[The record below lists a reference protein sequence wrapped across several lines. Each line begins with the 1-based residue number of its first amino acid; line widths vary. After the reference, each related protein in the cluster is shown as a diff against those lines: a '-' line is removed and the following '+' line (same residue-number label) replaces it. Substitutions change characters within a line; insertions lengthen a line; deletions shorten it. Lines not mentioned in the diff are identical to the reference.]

1 MIVVEEECHLE
12 GVEGVCARNHVN
24 ASLSRV
30 RVCVWVFFSCGFYK
44 LEYNCTVCL
53 T

>member
-12 GVEGVCARNHVN
+12 GVEDLHELPREWLNVSCQGLC
-24 ASLSRV
+24 
-30 RVCVWVFFSCGFYK
+30 VCVLSCGYDK
-44 LEYNCTVCL
+44 LKYNCFVCL